1 MLGEEKRSII
11 NVNLKK
17 YARQIQHHVTDLK
30 MELFAKLLTTV
41 NCELFLQKSTIL
53 DVTQILSLPHTT
65 INQCFLRKDLYHRFL
80 GKLLLLPSRYFTYR
94 VQSRQQKH

>member
-30 MELFAKLLTTV
+30 MELLVKIVNDCKLLTT
-41 NCELFLQKSTIL
+41 
-53 DVTQILSLPHTT
+53 
-65 INQCFLRKDLYHRFL
+65 
-80 GKLLLLPSRYFTYR
+80 FT
-94 VQSRQQKH
+94 KKAPF